1 MRLFVILLLCL
12 PWITLTHAEDRM
24 RVATPTPTTGSN
36 SSAGRPTADDDKRK
50 TASTEPSRTYNEN
63 QSGVLQSKPATAE
76 FTSFSN
82 RCVRQGDLISFS
94 GHNLTALAG
103 DSLAIKVDH
112 GYLSLKK
119 ISISPNQLIVQL
131 PTDNRIQ
138 HNHRYAVMLQGKPN
152 SSSNEKTALT
162 ITTCHLNSRDSEL
175 ENQPERE
182 YGQLV
187 LLIKTVAAPLIEQQ
201 LQQLGFP
208 ILQQHTLTGLERVL
222 ITIKV
227 TDATLSD
234 TMIDLQSRFPD
245 AVIDMNSHYQP
256 AARPRV
262 YAPEMIAWPNSSQP
276 CKSMSKLTIGLIDGM
291 IDQTHPALS
300 HQAITVNN
308 FLNPSEQFEQ
318 QHGTAIAVILA
329 GDKKDD
335 GYQGLLTGITILG
348 ASVLQQR
355 QDNLIATTESI
366 VRAVDWL
373 LIEHVRLVNV
383 SLSGS
388 KANAVLK
395 TVFGT
400 AINKGMIIFSAT
412 GNNGKTASPSY
423 PAALEGVIAITAIDA
438 AQRIY
443 TEANQGDYIDFS
455 APGVDIWTI
464 ENGLQGKYR
473 SGTSFASPYGL
484 AVAALYLN
492 KNPSL
497 SRAVLYNALKAS
509 ALDLGD
515 KGQDKKFGWGLVQAP
530 QKVCTMQ

>member
-1 MRLFVILLLCL
+1 MRLLAILLLCL
-12 PWITLTHAEDRM
+12 PWLTLTHADDRIRLVTPM
-24 RVATPTPTTGSN
+24 PATSSNTT
-36 SSAGRPTADDDKRK
+36 AGRPPTDEENRN
-50 TASTEPSRTYNEN
+50 ASSTQPSRIPGNH
-63 QSGVLQSKPATAE
+63 QSSTTPLKSATAE
-76 FTSFSN
+76 FAAFSN

-94 GHNLTALAG
+94 GQNLTVLAA
-103 DSLAIKVDH
+103 DTLTIKVDNN
-112 GYLSLKK
+112 YLTLKQ
-119 ISISPNQLIVQL
+119 IAINSNQLIVQL
-131 PTDNRIQ
+131 PADKRIQ
-138 HNHRYAVMLQGKPN
+138 HNHRYAVMLQAQHN
-152 SSSNEKTALT
+152 STSHQKTALI
-162 ITTCHLNSRDSEL
+162 ITTCSLNSSDRTL

-187 LLIKTVAAPLIEQQ
+187 LLIKTATAPLIEQQ
-201 LQQLGFP
+201 LRQLGFP
-208 ILQQHTLTGLERVL
+208 ILQQHALSGLDSIL

-227 TDATLSD
+227 ADATLAD

-245 AVIDMNSHYQP
+245 AVIDVNSHYQP
-256 AARPRV
+256 TTRPRV
-262 YAPEMIAWPNSSQP
+262 YAPEMIAWPNSSQS
-276 CKSMSKLTIGLIDGM
+276 CKSKTKLTIGLIDGM
-291 IDQTHPALS
+291 IDRSHPALS

-335 GYQGLLTGITILG
+335 GYQGLLSGITILG
-348 ASVLQQR
+348 ASVLQQQ

-373 LIEHVRLVNV
+373 LVEHVRLVNV
-383 SLSGS
+383 SLSGGQ
-388 KANAVLK
+388 ANAVLK
-395 TVFGT
+395 TVFSV
-400 AINKGMIIFSAT
+400 AIAKGMIIFSAA

-423 PAALEGVIAITAIDA
+423 PAALDGVIAITAIDA

-497 SRAVLYNALKAS
+497 SRTVLYNALKAS

-530 QKVCTMQ
+530 QKVCANQ